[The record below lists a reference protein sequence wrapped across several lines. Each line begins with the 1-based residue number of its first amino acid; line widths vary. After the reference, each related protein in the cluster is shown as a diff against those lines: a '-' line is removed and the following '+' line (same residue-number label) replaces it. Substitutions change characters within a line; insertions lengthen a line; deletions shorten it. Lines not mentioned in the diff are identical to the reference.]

1 MSLCIFANQVDGLLK
16 GSFASFVEHYLR
28 IYTDWSIYPIGLS
41 ATSKQTEMFYCC
53 SIEICLLS
61 SQQVF
66 EVYAKNIQTLETIKI
81 KSVLIFQLKIRKFKQ
96 KLASFHSLGFKDF
109 TYQIHEL
116 LLSTLLCYTT
126 LMLCKICISDM

>member
-109 TYQIHEL
+109 TY
-116 LLSTLLCYTT
+116 
-126 LMLCKICISDM
+126 